1 MMAIVYNNTID
12 KRKTKESKTMT
23 RRTKENLMYTLAL
36 IIIVVILGIAGHIET
51 HYTRKDCKVVETS
64 GKAVYVVDSTGNEW
78 CYVADEEVPTVGTKV
93 DLKMFTAYTD
103 NTIKDDEIVNVIV
116 KK

>member
-1 MMAIVYNNTID
+1 MT
-12 KRKTKESKTMT
+12 KRAKEVIMG
-23 RRTKENLMYTLAL
+23 LVAL
-36 IIIVVILGIAGHIET
+36 TIIVVAFGIVGHVET

-64 GKAVYVVDSTGNEW
+64 GKAVYVVDNTGNEW
-78 CYVADEEVPTVGTKV
+78 CYVADEEVPKVGTKV

-103 NTIKDDEIVNVIV
+103 NKINDDEIVEVII

>member
-1 MMAIVYNNTID
+1 
-12 KRKTKESKTMT
+12 MT
-23 RRTKENLMYTLAL
+23 RKTKENLMGTLAL
-36 IIIVVILGIAGHIET
+36 IIIVVSLGIVGHIET

-64 GKAVYVVDSTGNEW
+64 GKAVYVVDNTGNEW
-78 CYVADEEVPTVGTKV
+78 CYVADEEVPKIGTKV

-103 NTIKDDEIVNVIV
+103 STIEDDEIINVIV

>member
-1 MMAIVYNNTID
+1 MT
-12 KRKTKESKTMT
+12 KRAKEIIMG
-23 RRTKENLMYTLAL
+23 LVAL
-36 IIIVVILGIAGHIET
+36 IIIVVAFGIVGHVET

-64 GKAVYVVDSTGNEW
+64 GKAVYVVDNTGNEW
-78 CYVADEEVPTVGTKV
+78 CYVADEEVPKIGTKV

-103 NTIKDDEIVNVIV
+103 NTIDDDEIVEVVI

>member
-1 MMAIVYNNTID
+1 MTKRAKETIMGLVALTIV
-12 KRKTKESKTMT
+12 
-23 RRTKENLMYTLAL
+23 
-36 IIIVVILGIAGHIET
+36 IIMFGIVGHVET

-64 GKAVYVVDSTGNEW
+64 GKAVYVADNTGNEW
-78 CYVADEEVPTVGTKV
+78 CYVADEEVPKVGTKV

-103 NTIKDDEIVNVIV
+103 NTIDDDEIVNVIV

>member
-1 MMAIVYNNTID
+1 M
-12 KRKTKESKTMT
+12 TK
-23 RRTKENLMYTLAL
+23 RTKETLMGIIGLL
-36 IIIVVILGIAGHIET
+36 IMTVAIGLAGHVET

-64 GKAVYVVDSTGNEW
+64 GKAVYIVDNTGNEW
-78 CYVADEEVPTVGTKV
+78 CYVADEEVPKIGTKV

-103 NTIKDDEIVNVIV
+103 NTIEDDEIINVIV

>member
-1 MMAIVYNNTID
+1 MT
-12 KRKTKESKTMT
+12 KRAKEVIMG
-23 RRTKENLMYTLAL
+23 LVAL
-36 IIIVVILGIAGHIET
+36 TIIVIAFGIVGHVET

-64 GKAVYVVDSTGNEW
+64 GKAVYVVDNTGNEW
-78 CYVADEEVPTVGTKV
+78 CYVADEEVPKVGTKV

-103 NTIKDDEIVNVIV
+103 NTIDDDEIVEVVI

>member
-1 MMAIVYNNTID
+1 MT
-12 KRKTKESKTMT
+12 KRAKEIIMG
-23 RRTKENLMYTLAL
+23 LVAL
-36 IIIVVILGIAGHIET
+36 TIIVAMFGIVGHVET

-64 GKAVYVVDSTGNEW
+64 GKAVYVVDNTGNEW
-78 CYVADEEVPTVGTKV
+78 CYVADEEVPKIGTKV

-103 NTIKDDEIVNVIV
+103 NTINDDEIVEVVI

>member
-1 MMAIVYNNTID
+1 
-12 KRKTKESKTMT
+12 MT

-36 IIIVVILGIAGHIET
+36 IIIAVLFGIVGHIET

-78 CYVADEEVPTVGTKV
+78 CYVADEEVPNVGTKV

-103 NTIKDDEIVNVIV
+103 NTIDDDEIVNVIV

>member
-1 MMAIVYNNTID
+1 MGIIGLLIMIVAI
-12 KRKTKESKTMT
+12 S
-23 RRTKENLMYTLAL
+23 L
-36 IIIVVILGIAGHIET
+36 AGHIET

-64 GKAVYVVDSTGNEW
+64 GKAVYVVDNTGNEW
-78 CYVADEEVPTVGTKV
+78 CYVADEEVPKIGTKV

-103 NTIKDDEIVNVIV
+103 NTIEDDEIINVIV